1 MCFMNFL
8 PRQILAFLDPCGD
21 GLCWDVAFIPNDVVA
36 RTNLESTTV
45 SQPKTGALQA
55 ARQWTMSEFFVKL
68 V

>member
-1 MCFMNFL
+1 VLHEL
-8 PRQILAFLDPCGD
+8 PPQADFGVLDRCGD
-21 GLCWDVAFIPNDVVA
+21 GLCWDVAFIPDDVVA